1 MVDWSM
7 RAFPSRIAL
16 RQICTAILAMLPLYS
31 ALGCLRNGRPIAR
44 TAGPAPSV
52 SQVKELSVPGTV
64 VMPNEALTVDE
75 LFDRGMHRFEQRQFS
90 LAATDLEIAAW
101 AVPEQVRA
109 RLAWYRAGIARDET
123 GDFASAA
130 DDFVRVVSF
139 RDGSVIAR
147 DAQTRLIRLLVFME
161 RWPEAG
167 ERARSMASEF
177 PNLRAVENI
186 VVKGAIALA
195 ALSRADLDTA
205 AREIEGARSIIEES
219 QFDVAAQ
226 LQRDVAIVYF
236 ALGELRRLRA
246 SAIRFVPLPANF
258 NDQLERRCQ
267 MVLDAQSAFSMAMRA
282 YDAHWSVMA
291 GYRVSELYADLHQDL
306 MDLVTMVQWPD
317 ADRQQ
322 LFEAALRLRY
332 SILLEKAATGLDHTL
347 ALAARTDETSKW
359 VTWAKEALE
368 KLRRAMA
375 DERAAIAKV
384 PYTREQL
391 LRALEG
397 LKQLRSTPPSPKVQA
412 R

>member
-16 RQICTAILAMLPLYS
+16 CRIRIAILAMLPLYS
-31 ALGCLRNGRPIAR
+31 ALGCLRSGRPVVHL
-44 TAGPAPSV
+44 AGTSPSV
-52 SQVKELSVPGTV
+52 SSGNELSVPGTV

-75 LFDRGMHRFEQRQFS
+75 LFDRGMHRFEQRQYS
-90 LAATDLEIAAW
+90 LAATDLEIVAR
-101 AVPEQVRA
+101 AVPDQVRS

-123 GDFASAA
+123 GDFAAAA
-130 DDFVRVVSF
+130 DNFAMVVSL
-139 RDGSVIAR
+139 RDGSAITR

-161 RWPEAG
+161 RWPDAG
-167 ERARSMASEF
+167 ERARSMESEF
-177 PNLRAVENI
+177 PNLHAVETI

-195 ALSRADLDTA
+195 ALSRGDLDTA
-205 AREIEGARSIIEES
+205 AREIEGARSIIEEN

-226 LQRDVAIVYF
+226 LQRDVAVVYF
-236 ALGELRRLRA
+236 ALGELRRVRA
-246 SAIRFVPLPANF
+246 SSIRFVPLPTSF

-282 YDAHWSVMA
+282 YDAHWSVMS
-291 GYRVSELYADLHQDL
+291 GYRVSQLYANLHQDL
-306 MDLVTMVQWPD
+306 MDLVTVVQWPD

-332 SILLEKAATGLDHTL
+332 SILLEKAATSLEHTL
-347 ALAARTDETSKW
+347 ALATRTDETSKW
-359 VTWAKEALE
+359 VTWAQEALE
-368 KLRRAMA
+368 KLQHAMA

-391 LRALEG
+391 MRALEG
-397 LKQLRSTPPSPKVQA
+397 LKQLRSAPPSPKVQA